1 MKKKS
6 KQRTT
11 PKKVSPSKKNKP
23 DLLSIVQSQLGS
35 FLNDLD
41 CIQEAFR
48 MFDPVLAEKDKSR
61 RKEIDSL
68 VEKLTVKDS
77 KEGLSAERYEQ
88 ITTFIAKIRRLGR
101 GHILFRSNSLISL
114 VSRFDEFIGDLIRG
128 IHKQNPDRLKNSE
141 KNLSYEEI
149 TSLTNLSQAIDRLI
163 DKEVDRIL
171 RDSHVTQIKYLE
183 TQLNFEF
190 REKLTVWP
198 EFVELTERR
207 NLLVHCGGEVSAQYI
222 RICKTSGCKI
232 EAGVKAGSTLTVSS
246 KYFDRC
252 HAVLV
257 EIGLKLGQAVLR
269 KIFSDQ
275 LDKIDRMINN
285 YGVELLSDGRWDLG
299 LMVFDFLCGLPPKLI
314 SKDQIKRI
322 FIINKAIALKFS
334 GKKSLSCE
342 LLDSLDW
349 SSCSSDFALAIE
361 VLRDNFD
368 AAEKIMSSM
377 NGEEPIGEPGF
388 KTWPLFREFRKS
400 EQFRRAFKKIYAK
413 EFEPRE
419 EAKKAVGEL
428 QAGTTQITPS
438 SGAL

>member
-6 KQRTT
+6 KQKKVPTKTST
-11 PKKVSPSKKNKP
+11 PKKKIP
-23 DLLSIVQSQLGS
+23 DLLSLVQSQLSS

-48 MFDPVLAEKDKSR
+48 VVDPVLAEKDKLR
-61 RKEIDSL
+61 REEIHSL
-68 VEKLTVKDS
+68 LQKLAIKDS
-77 KEGLSAERYEQ
+77 KEGLTAERYEQ
-88 ITTFIAKIRRLGR
+88 LTAFVANVKRLGR
-101 GHILFRSNSLISL
+101 GHILFCNNSLISL

-149 TSLTNLSQAIDRLI
+149 TSLTNLSQAVDRLI

-171 RDSHVTQIKYLE
+171 RDSHTTQIKYLE

-190 REKLTVWP
+190 REKLAVWP
-198 EFVELTERR
+198 DFVELTERR
-207 NLLVHCGGEVSAQYI
+207 NLLVHCGGEVSAQYL
-222 RICKTSGCKI
+222 RICKTGGCKI
-232 EAGVKAGSTLTVSS
+232 DAGVKIGSMLGVNS
-246 KYFDRC
+246 KYFERC
-252 HAVLV
+252 HAVLI

-269 KIFSDQ
+269 KIFSEKLHD
-275 LDKIDRMINN
+275 IDSSVNN
-285 YGVELLSDGRWDLG
+285 YGVELLSAGRWDLG
-299 LMVFDFLCGLPPKLI
+299 FMVFDFLCGLPPKLI

-334 GKKSLSCE
+334 GKKNLCCE

-349 SSCSSDFALAIE
+349 SSCSSDFSLAIE

-377 NGEEPIGEPGF
+377 NAEEPISEHSF
-388 KTWPLFREFRKS
+388 KTWPLFREFRKL
-400 EQFRRAFKKIYAK
+400 EQFRRAFKKNIRK
-413 EFEPRE
+413 R
-419 EAKKAVGEL
+419 
-428 QAGTTQITPS
+428 I
-438 SGAL
+438 